1 MTYRWEWFNDK
12 EFWERYAPIM
22 FDDKRWEE
30 IPEVADGVTYL
41 ARLEL
46 YPEEEP
52 GVSSRRGAL
61 FSSPRIAD
69 LCCGFGRLTL
79 EFARRGFAA
88 TGVDITE
95 SYLAAAK
102 EDAAYENLDIEFIK
116 QDVRDF
122 RRPGFF
128 DLAVNLY
135 NSFGYFAD
143 PADDRR
149 FIKNAYDSLKPGGTL
164 IIDTLGKEIAVRD
177 FVEADWFERAG
188 FFILTEY
195 EVADS
200 WAGLKNRWI
209 LIGKGEKERERI
221 ERTFTQRLYA
231 ASELQLLLLD
241 SGFSDVELYG
251 DWNEAP
257 YDNNAQTLI
266 AVGRKGF

>member
-1 MTYRWEWFNDK
+1 MTYRQEWFNDD

-30 IPEVADGVTYL
+30 IPEVADGVTFL

-46 YPEEEP
+46 YPEEES
-52 GVSSRRGAL
+52 GVSSRRGVL
-61 FSSPRIAD
+61 SSSPRIAD

-95 SYLAAAK
+95 SYLSAAK

-149 FIKNAYDSLKPGGTL
+149 FIKNAWDSLKPGGTF

-221 ERTFTQRLYA
+221 ERTFTQRIYA
-231 ASELQLLLLD
+231 ASELRHLLLD
-241 SGFSDVELYG
+241 SGFSSVELYG
-251 DWNEAP
+251 DWNGAP